1 MLFWAQ
7 PHDFQGSRSGW
18 IPTLW
23 PDVAQK
29 GHGTCCSS
37 LALPAMRG
45 TRHGVAPLSW
55 QRDGGKRGTGMGS
68 AGANAS
74 PATLRAPTCDTPTVT
89 PILGGKLGASLDPP
103 KQLKAGRWQ
112 RCPTDPL
119 APPAL
124 LRLSLAGTQVWGDV
138 TPCGWGSQ
146 ASGGGD
152 TPRTGTRAPT
162 WLWLCPGHPPV
173 LPHIAAPQRCA
184 WQSRL
189 LTGFMAHSSPQHLL
203 PPGSSAWHGP
213 RGAQG
218 SLAGGGGHPHGG
230 RKEVLHL
237 PKSSPNSTPLPASTR
252 SRGAPGPA
260 APALSISPPHP
271 E

>member
-7 PHDFQGSRSGW
+7 PHDFRGSRSGW

-23 PDVAQK
+23 PDMAQK

-45 TRHGVAPLSW
+45 TRPGIATLSW

-68 AGANAS
+68 AGASAS

-89 PILGGKLGASLDPP
+89 PHPGGEVGGLAGSPQAAQSRKVAAMPNRPFGTPCPP
-103 KQLKAGRWQ
+103 KAQP
-112 RCPTDPL
+112 CC
-119 APPAL
+119 
-124 LRLSLAGTQVWGDV
+124 TQVWGDV

-146 ASGGGD
+146 ASRGGD
-152 TPRTGTRAPT
+152 TPRMGTRAPT
-162 WLWLCPGHPPV
+162 WLWLRPGHPPV
-173 LPHIAAPQRCA
+173 LPHIAAPQCCA

-203 PPGSSAWHGP
+203 PPGSSAWHSP
-213 RGAQG
+213 RGHRGPWQG
-218 SLAGGGGHPHGG
+218 VGAILMVGGKGCCTSPSHPQIPPPPCQHQVQGGSWSCCPSSQ
-230 RKEVLHL
+230 HL
-237 PKSSPNSTPLPASTR
+237 PPA
-252 SRGAPGPA
+252 P
-260 APALSISPPHP
+260 
-271 E
+271 